1 MRITWIDNLKGLW
14 MILILIWH
22 SMFPIGNLLFWYI
35 FSFHVALFFFLSWY
49 LFNDE
54 KHKNFKIFTIDKFK
68 RLIIPYFAFNL
79 IFFIYEKLINTN
91 QNHDFLSIL
100 KWTLYWSWLRG
111 NNEIFL
117 LNVSTWFLIA
127 LFFTSIFYFLL
138 NRYVKNKNYKIIFLI
153 ILSIIIHYLSINFR
167 EIRLPFS
174 LEPALMATFFYWVWH
189 IYKQKIAKLIEK
201 INYKY
206 LLILPIL
213 FFININ
219 FLSWTNF
226 STNEYWDNY
235 LIFLLS
241 SFLWILTWVIIAKLI
256 PKNWILD
263 FFGKNSIIVLWME
276 FLKTRVLWVT
286 AMFSS
291 WYIIYERSYL
301 SWSIQ
306 VIWTILVLIPII
318 FFINKFTPF
327 ILWNFKMK

>member
-235 LIFLLS
+235 LIFLFS
-241 SFLWILTWVIIAKLI
+241 SFLWILTWIIIAKLI

-263 FFGKNSIIVLWME
+263 FFGKNSIVVLWME
-276 FLKTRVLWVT
+276 FLKTRILWVVS
-286 AMFSS
+286 MFSS

-327 ILWNFKMK
+327 ILWNFKTK